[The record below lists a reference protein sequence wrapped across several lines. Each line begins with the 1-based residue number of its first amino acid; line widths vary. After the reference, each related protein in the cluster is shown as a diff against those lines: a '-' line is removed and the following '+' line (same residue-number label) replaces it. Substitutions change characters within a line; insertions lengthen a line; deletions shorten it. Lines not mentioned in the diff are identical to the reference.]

1 MFAGKQSRGWASGC
15 LSEVCW
21 KHARRAVSQTVA
33 AGGVCSRGSG
43 CGDNQ
48 KRCCGLFS
56 VAGKVD
62 IKIKSSNN
70 EDKVNGRGGLCLRGG
85 GGGSLEGDG
94 RSWRRV
100 AASGFR
106 EEEGAAHGTPASRLH
121 AAVPATSWVR
131 ACPGFPGASRILR
144 ERMNVGH
151 LAGS

>member
-1 MFAGKQSRGWASGC
+1 MAGQVAAFQRPVGN
-15 LSEVCW
+15 VCMRM
-21 KHARRAVSQTVA
+21 KGAVSQTVA
-33 AGGVCSRGSG
+33 AGGVCSRGRV
-43 CGDNQ
+43 CGDNR

-56 VAGKVD
+56 AAGKVD
-62 IKIKSSNN
+62 VKIKSSNN
-70 EDKVNGRGGLCLRGG
+70 EDKVNGRGGLCLRAGG
-85 GGGSLEGDG
+85 GALRGTG

-121 AAVPATSWVR
+121 AAVSATSWVR

>member
-1 MFAGKQSRGWASGC
+1 MAS
-15 LSEVCW
+15 
-21 KHARRAVSQTVA
+21 
-33 AGGVCSRGSG
+33 GGVCSRRSG
-43 CGDNQ
+43 CGDNR
-48 KRCCGLFS
+48 KCCCGLFS
-56 VAGKVD
+56 AAGKVA

-85 GGGSLEGDG
+85 GDGDHDG
-94 RSWRRV
+94 PTLRAASRPWRRA

-106 EEEGAAHGTPASRLH
+106 AEEGAAHGTPASCLR